1 MQQYAGRTGLKKNK
15 KGPANMEIA
24 VVGSGGWG
32 TALALLLRENK
43 HEVTLISYSKEESDN
58 LIQTLVNPFLPGVR
72 LPDDIHYTADHAAV
86 KESSMVVVVPPS
98 FAVRATMEKLAPY
111 LRQDVILVSATKGI
125 ESDTGKRMSEIIREV
140 TGKRPVVLSGPS
152 HAEEVSRK
160 VPTGVVAACEDR
172 LLAEIVQEVFMN
184 DRFRVYTSSDPVG
197 VELGAAMKNVIALCA
212 GICDGLGY
220 GDNTKA
226 LLMTRGLTEV
236 ARLGMKLGSRNDT
249 FAGLTG
255 IGDLIVTCT
264 SMHSRNRRAGILIG
278 KGESVDQ
285 AMKEVGAV
293 VEGYYAAKSVKLLA
307 DRMGVDMPITQAA
320 YAVLY
325 DGAPVGSA
333 LGSLMTRKKGQEI
346 EDAGWG

>member
-1 MQQYAGRTGLKKNK
+1 MD
-15 KGPANMEIA
+15 IA

-32 TALALLLRENK
+32 TALALLLHENK
-43 HEVTLISYSKEESDN
+43 HEVTLISYSKEESEN
-58 LIQTLVNPFLPGVR
+58 LASTLSNPFLPGVS
-72 LPDDIHYTADHAAV
+72 LPADIRYTS
-86 KESSMVVVVPPS
+86 ESSAVSECTMVVVVPPS
-98 FAVRATMEKLAPY
+98 FAIRSTAEKIAPF
-111 LRQDVILVSATKGI
+111 LRSDAILVSATKGI
-125 ESDTGKRMSEIIREV
+125 EPETGKRMSEIVAEV
-140 TGKRPVVLSGPS
+140 TGKKVVVLSGPS
-152 HAEEVSRK
+152 HAEEVSRQ
-160 VPTGVVAACEDR
+160 VPTGVVAASDDR

-184 DRFRVYTSSDPVG
+184 DRFRVYTSSDPLG

-212 GICDGLGY
+212 GVCDGLGY

-236 ARLGMKLGSRNDT
+236 ARLGMKLGSRTDT

-278 KGESVDQ
+278 NGMSVDE

-293 VEGYYAAKSVKLLA
+293 VEGYYATKAVKLLG

-320 YAVLY
+320 YQVLY
-325 DGAPVGSA
+325 EGAPVGSA
-333 LGSLMTRKKGQEI
+333 LGSLMSRKKGREI
-346 EDAGWG
+346 EDAGWSQARS

>member
-1 MQQYAGRTGLKKNK
+1 MD
-15 KGPANMEIA
+15 IA

-58 LIQTLVNPFLPGVR
+58 LAASLENPFLPGVR
-72 LPDDIHYTADHAAV
+72 LPKDLHFTADPAAV
-86 KESSMVVVVPPS
+86 AEASLVVVVPPS
-98 FAVRATMEKLAPY
+98 FAVRSTTKKIAPF
-111 LRQDVILVSATKGI
+111 LRKDVILVSATKGI
-125 ESDTGKRMSEIIREV
+125 ESETGKRMSEIVAEE
-140 TGKRPVVLSGPS
+140 TGKKVVVLSGPS
-152 HAEEVSRK
+152 HAEEVSRRL
-160 VPTGVVAACEDR
+160 PTGVVAACEDR

-212 GICDGLGY
+212 GVCDGLGY

-278 KGESVDQ
+278 RGMTAQE

-307 DRMGVDMPITQAA
+307 DKMGVEMPITQAA

-325 DGAPVGSA
+325 EGHTPGEA
-333 LGSLMTRKKGQEI
+333 LASLMTRKKGKEI
-346 EDAGWG
+346 EDAGWTPRA

>member
-1 MQQYAGRTGLKKNK
+1 
-15 KGPANMEIA
+15 MEIT

-32 TALALLLRENK
+32 TALAMLLHENR
-43 HEVTLISYSKEESDN
+43 HEVTLISYTREESDN
-58 LIQTLVNPFLPGVR
+58 LAKTLTNPFLPGVT
-72 LPDDIHYTADHAAV
+72 LPEDIRYTADPAAAAD
-86 KESSMVVVVPPS
+86 STLVVVVPPS
-98 FAVRATMEKLAPY
+98 FAIRSTAERLAPH
-111 LRQDVILVSATKGI
+111 LRPDVILVSATKGI
-125 ESDTGKRMSEIIREV
+125 EPDTGKRMSEIVSEV
-140 TGKRPVVLSGPS
+140 TGKKVVVLSGPS
-152 HAEEVSRK
+152 HAEEVSRG

-212 GICDGLGY
+212 GVCDGLGY

-236 ARLGMKLGSRNDT
+236 ARLGMKLGSRTDT

-278 KGESVDQ
+278 NGMAVDE

-293 VEGYYAAKSVKLLA
+293 VEGYYAAKAVKLLA

-320 YAVLY
+320 YRVLY
-325 DGAPVGSA
+325 EGAPVGSA
-333 LGSLMTRKKGQEI
+333 LGSLMSRKKGREI
-346 EDAGWG
+346 EDAGWSRV